1 MKAEFQVK
9 TAVTTK
15 SCFRT
20 STILFLSNVFF
31 FFKLFYADES
41 LSVFALRAFGLELIS
56 SMRLN

>member
-1 MKAEFQVK
+1 MKAEFQIK

-31 FFKLFYADES
+31 FQLFYADES

>member
-31 FFKLFYADES
+31 QLFYADES

>member
-31 FFKLFYADES
+31 FFQLFYADES
-41 LSVFALRAFGLELIS
+41 LSVFAMRAF
-56 SMRLN
+56 